1 MISGRIGERSL
12 SEPPFLVIFL
22 LTRKMSTISLIV
34 AIIEFQSVFSVL
46 SVAVMRRRLVH
57 CSSTFAA
64 LVLPMLGKF
73 VAVFPLTHSSCA
85 IAQKIASFAVSI
97 HPLVALLGL

>member
-12 SEPPFLVIFL
+12 SEPPFRVIPL

-34 AIIEFQSVFSVL
+34 VIIEFQSVFSEL
-46 SVAVMRRRLVH
+46 SVAIMCCRLVH
-57 CSSTFAA
+57 CSSTFAT

-73 VAVFPLTHSSCA
+73 VLVFPFTHISS
-85 IAQKIASFAVSI
+85 IAQRIASFAVSI
-97 HPLVALLGL
+97 HPLVALKGP

>member
-34 AIIEFQSVFSVL
+34 AIIEFQSVFPVL
-46 SVAVMRRRLVH
+46 FVAVMRCRLVH
-57 CSSTFAA
+57 CPSTFAA
-64 LVLPMLGKF
+64 LVLPVLGKF
-73 VAVFPLTHSSCA
+73 VAVFSLTHISS
-85 IAQKIASFAVSI
+85 IAQRIASYAVSI
-97 HPLVALLGL
+97 HPLVALKGP